1 MEYLQ
6 SFFPIEIASHI
17 IQYTYRLQNKQLLSD
32 IINFTESKTKLLE
45 LYLLYYSK
53 INDYEITQY
62 VNWLANDIVFYM
74 NTFRHTGVLYG
85 GGYVDKFYS
94 RFSRNP
100 FLNSREKID
109 NYVIHLTRTSRNGNI
124 MKEINIYLGL
134 LTIQERSEFIQWYQ
148 SANSHLV

>member
-6 SFFPIEIASHI
+6 SFVPIEIASHI
-17 IQYTYRLQNKQLLSD
+17 IQYTYRVQNKQLLSD

-45 LYLLYYSK
+45 LYLLYCAK
-53 INDYEITQY
+53 INDYETTQY

-74 NTFRHTGVLYG
+74 NTFCHTGVLYG

-94 RFSRNP
+94 RLSRNP
-100 FLNSREKID
+100 FLSSKSKID
-109 NYVIHLTRTSRNGNI
+109 KYVIHLSKNGNV
-124 MKEINIYLGL
+124 MKEVNIYLGL

-148 SANSHLV
+148 LENIHFV